1 MVSSDLVSLILDRS
15 APVVGVVKI
24 RYLDTMSSLKGNGD
38 RQRRR
43 SITVRILDFINFI
56 KDKPKTD
63 EEPATPFDTIRLFTD
78 VNLVQELRRRGYD
91 VTCKKTIE
99 L

>member
-1 MVSSDLVSLILDRS
+1 MNTIERVKAKIEERIILQSSIL
-15 APVVGVVKI
+15 
-24 RYLDTMSSLKGNGD
+24 
-38 RQRRR
+38 RRVEKTDFVEG
-43 SITVRILDFINFI
+43 SIDALQGILDFINFI

-78 VNLVQELRRRGYD
+78 VNLVQELRRRGYE
-91 VTCKKTIE
+91 VTAEKTIK